1 MRRVVLLSTALDAAA
16 VADVAAKSA
25 AENPEFLACAMLVQK
40 VARGFRVRREAEKE
54 EDDDEEEEEDD
65 DDEEEEDE
73 RRRARGKKK
82 S

>member
-1 MRRVVLLSTALDAAA
+1 VRRVVLLSKALDAAA
-16 VADVAAKSA
+16 VADVAAAAA
-25 AENPEFLACAMLVQK
+25 AENPEFLACATLVQK

-54 EDDDEEEEEDD
+54 DDDDEEEEEDD
-65 DDEEEEDE
+65 DEEEEDG